1 MIAELDVVA
10 LTRPLEKY
18 GLEVGDIGAAVLVYS
33 EGVYEVEFVAANGE
47 TIALET
53 LTSDDVR
60 PVRGREILH
69 TRLLAI

>member
-1 MIAELDVVA
+1 
-10 LTRPLEKY
+10 
-18 GLEVGDIGAAVLVYS
+18 VGDIGAVVLVYS